1 MRILATVVLLAV
13 GFVCGVKAEE
23 LSIYEIQYTTDPNGL
38 SPQHGNVVDC
48 LGGMVI
54 HKFVGS
60 RSRLILYDPNHPDG
74 WGGIQ
79 AKDLDGTGEF
89 NDVNV
94 GDWVSFVNV
103 EVDDYR
109 GTTFLQYSAEHD
121 PNYTIISRNNPAPK
135 PIAVRVEDIAA
146 PLEGIDEWV
155 VADHNCEKYESMLIK
170 VIDVNVKDLGYGK
183 AYDNYILEDNTD
195 PNSACWA
202 SDYMN
207 EDLGDIY
214 HPYVQVG
221 QNFCGVAGILEQYNA
236 ENDGIYYDYYQLLT
250 LNTES
255 FTIEQVADFDNDC
268 DVDFVDFSDFAFM
281 WFNNECTEPDW
292 CSGADLTQNGSV
304 DILDLE
310 KLAGNWLEGKL
321 Y

>member
-1 MRILATVVLLAV
+1 MRILTAVVLLTV
-13 GFVCGVKAEE
+13 GFVCGVQAEE
-23 LSIYEIQYTTDPNGL
+23 LSIYDIQYTTEPNGL
-38 SPQHGNVVDC
+38 SPEDGNVVDC
-48 LGGMVI
+48 SGGIVI

-60 RSRLILYDPNHPDG
+60 ISRLILYDPNYADG

-79 AKDLDGTGEF
+79 AKDLDGTGVF
-89 NDVNV
+89 DDVNV

-103 EVDDYR
+103 EVVDYR
-109 GTTFLQYSAEHD
+109 GTTFLQYIAEHD
-121 PNYTIISRNNPAPK
+121 PNYTIVSTNNPAPK
-135 PIAVRVEDIAA
+135 PIPVRVEDIAS
-146 PLEGIDEWV
+146 PLEGIDQWV

-170 VIDVNVKDLGYGK
+170 VIDVNVKALGYGK

-195 PNSACWA
+195 PNSTCWA

-207 EDLGDIY
+207 ADLVAIY
-214 HPYVQVG
+214 HLYVEVG

-236 ENDGIYYDYYQLLT
+236 VSDSNYYDYYQLLT

-255 FTIEQVADFDNDC
+255 FTIEQTADLDYDC
-268 DVDFVDFSDFAFM
+268 DVDFIDFSDFAFV
-281 WFNNECTEPDW
+281 WFNNGCTEPDW

>member
-1 MRILATVVLLAV
+1 MRILAAVALLTI
-13 GFVCGVKAEE
+13 GFVCGVKAED

-48 LGGMVI
+48 LGGIVI

-60 RSRLILYDPNHPDG
+60 RSRLILYDPNYADG
-74 WGGIQ
+74 WGGVQ

-94 GDWVSFVNV
+94 GDWVSFINV
-103 EVDDYR
+103 EVQDYR
-109 GTTFLQYSAEHD
+109 GTTFLQYTAVHD
-121 PNYTIISRNNPAPK
+121 PNYIIISEDNPVPE
-135 PIAVRVEDIAA
+135 PIPVRVNEI
-146 PLEGIDEWV
+146 PSPIEGIDQWV

-170 VIDVNVKDLGYGK
+170 VIDVNVNDLGYGK
-183 AYDNYILEDNTD
+183 AYDNYVLEDNAD
-195 PNSACWA
+195 PNMTCWA

-207 EDLGDIY
+207 EDLGAIY

-221 QNFCGVAGILEQYNA
+221 QNFCGVAGILEQYDA
-236 ENDGIYYDYYQLLT
+236 ERDGIYYDYYQLLT
-250 LNTES
+250 LSTES
-255 FTIEQVADFDNDC
+255 FTIEQTADLDYDC
-268 DVDFVDFSDFAFM
+268 DVDFVDFSDFASM
-281 WFNNECTEPDW
+281 WFNDGCIGPDW
-292 CSGADLTQNGSV
+292 CGGADLTQNGSV

-310 KLAGNWLEGKL
+310 KLTGNWLEGKL

>member
-1 MRILATVVLLAV
+1 MRILTAVVLLTV
-13 GFVCGVKAEE
+13 GFVCGVQAEE
-23 LSIYEIQYTTDPNGL
+23 LSIHDIQYTTDPNGL

-48 LGGMVI
+48 LGGIVT
-54 HKFVGS
+54 HKFVGWI
-60 RSRLILYDPNHPDG
+60 SRLILYDPNYTDG

-79 AKDLDGTGEF
+79 AKDVDDTGVF
-89 NDVNV
+89 DDVNV
-94 GDWVSFVNV
+94 GDWISFVNV
-103 EVDDYR
+103 EVEDYR
-109 GTTFLQYSAEHD
+109 GTTFLQYSTEHD
-121 PNYTIISRNNPAPK
+121 PNYIIVSENNPLPE
-135 PIAVRVEDIAA
+135 PIPVRIEDIAA
-146 PLEGIDEWV
+146 PLEGIDQWV

-170 VIDVNVKDLGYGK
+170 VIDVNVKGLGYGK

-195 PNSACWA
+195 PNSTCWA

-207 EDLGDIY
+207 EDLVAIY

-221 QNFCGVAGILEQYNA
+221 RNFCGVAGILEQYNG
-236 ENDGIYYDYYQLLT
+236 EKDGIYYDYYQLLT

-255 FTIEQVADFDNDC
+255 FTIEQTADLDYDC

-281 WFNNECTEPDW
+281 WFNSGCTEPDW
-292 CSGADLTQNGSV
+292 CGGTDLTQNGSV

-310 KLAGNWLEGKL
+310 KISDNWLEGKL